1 MIKIL
6 IIDDQEIITKGLQM
20 VLSTEHDIDVL
31 ATGSNG
37 SEAVSL
43 VKKYLPDVVLMDIQ
57 MPLLNGVEAIR
68 LIKKDY
74 SSVSIIIL
82 TTFNDEQ
89 YIYDGI
95 RNGASGYLLKDTPP
109 KDIANAVRTVYGGGA
124 IVQPNIASKLL
135 RKFSEM
141 SADGGVSEPERSS
154 DTSAKS
160 VDSSIKE
167 LTERELDI
175 VKLVGEGKNN
185 NEISEILFISEGTVK
200 NNLTRILN
208 KLSLRDRTQLAIF
221 ALKNNL
227 V

>member
-74 SSVSIIIL
+74 PSVSIIIL